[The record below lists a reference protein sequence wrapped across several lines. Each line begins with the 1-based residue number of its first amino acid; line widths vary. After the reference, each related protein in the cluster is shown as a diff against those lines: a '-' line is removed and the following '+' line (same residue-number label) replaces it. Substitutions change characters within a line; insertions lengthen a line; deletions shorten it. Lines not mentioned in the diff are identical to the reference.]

1 MYMISH
7 TGNIENVQY
16 IQVQKH
22 CSRVTDQIQWKYLQC
37 DGRGRRDAAF
47 KSHPKAMFL
56 CFEWLNTLGRWFM
69 NKKAPGGPWQ
79 SNVGVLYL
87 PEYKWSPHM
96 QNKCWKES
104 EGLSGRSEM
113 SWGLWE
119 NPRNV
124 CWWQLASLCPL
135 IYIHWYKH
143 AKTHVLWHSLSY
155 YFLSAEFKIQISKIS
170 HLCGISLPLL

>member
-1 MYMISH
+1 MPYYFSSFIYMIHTFMYMISH

-79 SNVGVLYL
+79 SNLGVLYL
-87 PEYKWSPHM
+87 PEYKWSPHV

-113 SWGLWE
+113 SPHIYSLTQTCQ
-119 NPRNV
+119 NTHIMALSVLLLSV
-124 CWWQLASLCPL
+124 CR
-135 IYIHWYKH
+135 
-143 AKTHVLWHSLSY
+143 T
-155 YFLSAEFKIQISKIS
+155 
-170 HLCGISLPLL
+170 